1 VQKRAEPID
10 LPFVFW
16 TRVGRKRRHKFN
28 RIRQVAHWRH
38 LANTIELVPI
48 DFAVWVVVSD
58 GPKKAQVQWY
68 SAGGTNVPS

>member
-1 VQKRAEPID
+1 MQKTAEPID

-16 TRVGRKRRHKFN
+16 IRVGRRRHKFN

-38 LANTIELVPI
+38 LANTIERVPI

-58 GPKKAQVQWY
+58 GQKEAQVQWY